1 MNNKK
6 VQVIAMNAMIA
17 AVYAVLTILISP
29 IAYGAVQ
36 MRLTEI
42 IVLLACYNKKFI
54 PGLTIGCLLANLA
67 SPMGLYDICFGKAA
81 TLIACLGMYYFKN
94 VLSISDIQKIFA
106 PLTEMFFGGK
116 SDDISLEDIYKE
128 IFTMEKELTNNLT
141 KDVVRRFRS
150 SQEIFSEV
158 TDEAESD
165 YLSRFAY
172 ICMLSFDVY
181 IKKQLIER
189 IIDETLE
196 DPGKK

>member
-6 VQVIAMNAMIA
+6 VQLIVMNAMIGA
-17 AVYAVLTILISP
+17 AYAVLTILISP

-67 SPMGLYDICFGKAA
+67 SPMGLYDICFGTAA
-81 TLIACLGMYYFKN
+81 TLIACLGMYYVKN

-128 IFTMEKELTNNLT
+128 IFAMEKELTNNLT

>member
-67 SPMGLYDICFGKAA
+67 SPMGLYDICFGTAA

-94 VLSISDIQKIFA
+94 VFV
-106 PLTEMFFGGK
+106 GGAVNGL
-116 SDDISLEDIYKE
+116 IVGLELYLALELPFMINAFYVFVGEFVVLVIGAILFKCL
-128 IFTMEKELTNNLT
+128 EKNKTLMNN
-141 KDVVRRFRS
+141 
-150 SQEIFSEV
+150 
-158 TDEAESD
+158 
-165 YLSRFAY
+165 Y
-172 ICMLSFDVY
+172 I
-181 IKKQLIER
+181 
-189 IIDETLE
+189 LE
-196 DPGKK
+196 

>member
-67 SPMGLYDICFGKAA
+67 SPMGLYDICFGTAA

-150 SQEIFSEV
+150 SQ
-158 TDEAESD
+158 DEKKTGNSC
-165 YLSRFAY
+165 RY
-172 ICMLSFDVY
+172 I
-181 IKKQLIER
+181 
-189 IIDETLE
+189 
-196 DPGKK
+196 

>member
-6 VQVIAMNAMIA
+6 VQVIAVNAMIA

-67 SPMGLYDICFGKAA
+67 SPMGLYDICFGTVA

-94 VLSISDIQKIFA
+94 VFVGAFI
-106 PLTEMFFGGK
+106 GGAVNGL
-116 SDDISLEDIYKE
+116 IIGLELYLALELPFMINALYVFVGEFVVLVIGAILFKCL
-128 IFTMEKELTNNLT
+128 EKNKTLMN
-141 KDVVRRFRS
+141 K
-150 SQEIFSEV
+150 
-158 TDEAESD
+158 
-165 YLSRFAY
+165 Y
-172 ICMLSFDVY
+172 I
-181 IKKQLIER
+181 
-189 IIDETLE
+189 LE
-196 DPGKK
+196 

>member
-6 VQVIAMNAMIA
+6 VHVIAMNAMIA

-67 SPMGLYDICFGKAA
+67 SPMGLYDICFGTTA

-94 VLSISDIQKIFA
+94 VFVGAFI
-106 PLTEMFFGGK
+106 GGAG
-116 SDDISLEDIYKE
+116 LELYLALELPFMINAFYVFVGEFVVLVIGAILFKCL
-128 IFTMEKELTNNLT
+128 EKNKTLMNN
-141 KDVVRRFRS
+141 
-150 SQEIFSEV
+150 
-158 TDEAESD
+158 
-165 YLSRFAY
+165 Y
-172 ICMLSFDVY
+172 I
-181 IKKQLIER
+181 
-189 IIDETLE
+189 LE
-196 DPGKK
+196 

>member
-67 SPMGLYDICFGKAA
+67 SPMGLYDICFGPAA

>member
-54 PGLTIGCLLANLA
+54 PGLTIGCL
-67 SPMGLYDICFGKAA
+67 PMGLYDICFGTAA

-94 VLSISDIQKIFA
+94 VFVGAFI
-106 PLTEMFFGGK
+106 GGAVNGL
-116 SDDISLEDIYKE
+116 IVGLELYLALELPFMINAFYVFVGEFVVLVIGAILFKCL
-128 IFTMEKELTNNLT
+128 EKNKTLMNN
-141 KDVVRRFRS
+141 
-150 SQEIFSEV
+150 
-158 TDEAESD
+158 
-165 YLSRFAY
+165 Y
-172 ICMLSFDVY
+172 I
-181 IKKQLIER
+181 
-189 IIDETLE
+189 LE
-196 DPGKK
+196 